1 MKGLSYSKWS
11 EYSMIKTNK
20 TKQKLKSG
28 KESPVGEKQDNL
40 RKRTQEFQ
48 AETWITK
55 IVDRKSK
62 VFTVVC

>member
-1 MKGLSYSKWS
+1 
-11 EYSMIKTNK
+11 MIKTNK